1 MKRIIILVLA
11 LLWTVSAKAQFFE
24 GFSVINYKITSAV
37 PTSFRSAKGS
47 VFVTVGNTGDTR
59 KMSGIT
65 ATVYRNGRRFAN
77 GTCDNVTIFK
87 GTNGYTLNGRVQL
100 ADGVSTWDLI
110 KAAFSFRAS
119 EYTLDFTVSITHPDG
134 KTDYV
139 VRSREPLTKYLRRR

>member
-1 MKRIIILVLA
+1 MKRLFLAVCA
-11 LLWTVSAKAQFFE
+11 LLVTIAAQAQYFT

-47 VFVTVGNTGDTR
+47 VFVTIGNTGDTR
-59 KMSGIT
+59 RMSGIT
-65 ATVYRNGRRFAN
+65 ATIYRNGRRFAN

-87 GTNGYTLNGRVQL
+87 GTSGYTLNGRVQL

-119 EYTLDFTVSITHPDG
+119 EYTLDFTVNITHPDG

-139 VRSREPLTKYLRRR
+139 IRTREPLTKYLRRR